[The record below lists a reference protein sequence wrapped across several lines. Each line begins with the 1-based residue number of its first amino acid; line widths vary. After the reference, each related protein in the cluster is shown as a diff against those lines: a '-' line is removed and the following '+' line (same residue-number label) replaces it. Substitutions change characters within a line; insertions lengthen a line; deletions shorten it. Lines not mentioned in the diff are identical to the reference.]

1 MFGAIVIKANDRTEA
16 ENKYGEK
23 AVLDL
28 FEMLSGQHP
37 DSIKNQLE
45 GDTRDCFY
53 ILFRNYYSGETNT

>member
-1 MFGAIVIKANDRTEA
+1 MFGAIAIKASDRVEA

-28 FEMLSGQHP
+28 FEILSGQHP
-37 DSIKNQLE
+37 DSIKDQLE

-53 ILFRNYYSGETNT
+53 ILFRNYYSNETNG